1 MKWPEE
7 NQGKHAERE
16 RRKEHYTS
24 LFFFFT
30 LCQETAAHITSTF
43 YRLALRRN
51 FCICVCYSF
60 FFCVYTAYWCIGLLR
75 SLARHEWRRLKW
87 PPESKGYVGHGKQK
101 WNTFSTTKILS
112 LLLTTLINGVCLN
125 PWNSRRFLACMQRAR
140 MCKNILII
148 AEYSFRT
155 LWLTSWVWQKQLW
168 GCQWAS
174 WIGVR
179 QEHGAPK
186 GGPRLTNTTRA
197 LSRSLSPLLLLCFP
211 SPQPFRPVLINESRQ
226 VASVATRDN

>member
-7 NQGKHAERE
+7 NQGKHAERQ

-30 LCQETAAHITSTF
+30 LCQETAVHITSTF

-60 FFCVYTAYWCIGLLR
+60 FLCVYTAYWCISLLR
-75 SLARHEWRRLKW
+75 PLARHEWRSLKW
-87 PPESKGYVGHGKQK
+87 PPESKGHVGHGKQK

-125 PWNSRRFLACMQRAR
+125 LLYSRCFFCFLACMQRAR
-140 MCKNILII
+140 MCKYILII

-179 QEHGAPK
+179 QEDGAPK
-186 GGPRLTNTTRA
+186 GAPAWQTPPG
-197 LSRSLSPLLLLCFP
+197 LSPTLCLLCSYSAFQAP
-211 SPQPFRPVLINESRQ
+211 SLFTLSWLMSPVR
-226 VASVATRDN
+226 

>member
-1 MKWPEE
+1 MLKDSGE
-7 NQGKHAERE
+7 K
-16 RRKEHYTS
+16 S
-24 LFFFFT
+24 IILLFFSFFT
-30 LCQETAAHITSTF
+30 LCQETAVHITSTF

-51 FCICVCYSF
+51 FCIRVCYSF
-60 FFCVYTAYWCIGLLR
+60 FLRVYTAYWCIGLLR
-75 SLARHEWRRLKW
+75 PLARHEWRSLKW
-87 PPESKGYVGHGKQK
+87 PPESIGHVGHGKQK

-112 LLLTTLINGVCLN
+112 LVLTALINGVCLN
-125 PWNSRRFLACMQRAR
+125 LLYSHFFFAYVQRAR

-179 QEHGAPK
+179 QEKWGTQ
-186 GGPRLTNTTRA
+186 GGPRLTNATRA
-197 LSRSLSPLLLLCFP
+197 LSHSLSPLLFLCFP
-211 SPQPFRPVLINESRQ
+211 SPQPFHPVLINESRQ
-226 VASVATRDN
+226 VASVAVCNN